1 MNPHLHFTR
10 RQVLRSSA
18 GLAGLTLPSWMQMRA
33 EAATEQALA
42 SAPKAKSCIVLFLW
56 GGLAQQESFDPKPDA
71 QSDYKSKFGE
81 IPTAT
86 PGIQFCE
93 HLPLLA
99 KHSEKMA
106 IVRSVHHSQGAHSS
120 GLYKSMTGRD
130 PIGGTRARNRTNWP
144 SLTSFLGRFQER
156 TAGVPNAIRMP
167 HTMYDNGALMAGD
180 DAGWLGSDYDPVML
194 RIPDGTPYSGTIR
207 HTEPALDLTLG
218 VKSDRFRKRL
228 VMLDQLERQLAANG
242 AAEYQELD
250 HFRQMAADMLVSSPV
265 KEAYDLEQE
274 DPRLRAMYGDHMGGQ
289 GLLLARR
296 LTEVGVPVV
305 QVVCAAED
313 LQGGYSDTF
322 DTHHDH
328 FPKMKERLLPVFD
341 QAASAL
347 LTDLDQRGQLD
358 ETLVVFLTEFGRTP
372 KINGKGGRDHHP
384 AVYSVAFAGGG
395 IRGGQVY
402 GSSDKNAAL
411 PTSNACTP
419 ADLHATVYQAMG
431 IDHRAELHDREGRPF
446 IICEGNPLPLF

>member
-1 MNPHLHFTR
+1 MDRNLHYTR
-10 RQVLRSSA
+10 RHILRSSV

-33 EAATEQALA
+33 QATAEQAIS

-56 GGLAQQESFDPKPDA
+56 GGIAQQESFDPKPDA
-71 QSDYKSKFGE
+71 ISDYKSRFGE

-86 PGIQFCE
+86 AGVQFCE
-93 HLPLLA
+93 YLPRLA

-106 IVRSVHHSQGAHSS
+106 IVRSVTHSQGAHGS
-120 GLYKSMTGRD
+120 GLYKMLTGQD
-130 PIGGTRARNRTNWP
+130 PIGGTRARNRANWP
-144 SLTSFLGRFQER
+144 SLTSFLGRFQDE
-156 TAGVPNAIRMP
+156 TAGIPNAIRMP
-167 HTMYDNGALMAGD
+167 HTMYDNGTLLAGD
-180 DAGWLGSDYDPVML
+180 DAGWLGPDFDPVMI
-194 RIPDGTPYSGTIR
+194 RTPAGERYQGTIR
-207 HTEPALDLTLG
+207 HTEPALNLSLG
-218 VKSDRFRKRL
+218 VKADRFKKRL
-228 VMLDQLERQLAANG
+228 HLLDNIERRLAANG
-242 AAEYQELD
+242 AAEYEELD
-250 HFRQMAADMLVSSPV
+250 HFRQMAADMLISSPV

-274 DPRLRAMYGDHMGGQ
+274 DPRLRAMYGNHMGGQ
-289 GLLLARR
+289 GMLLARR

-305 QVVCAAED
+305 QVCCAAED

-328 FPKMKERLLPVFD
+328 FPKMKDRLLPVFD

-347 LTDLDQRGQLD
+347 LTDLEQRGQLD

-384 AVYSVAFAGGG
+384 AVYSVVLAGGG

-402 GSSDKNAAL
+402 GSSDKNAAS
-411 PTSNACTP
+411 PTSDACSP
-419 ADLHATVYQAMG
+419 ADIHATVYQAMG
-431 IDHRAELHDREGRPF
+431 INHRAELHDQEGRPF